1 MQGHQK
7 QMAETIKWLIISSL
21 LSSISLLPF
30 IPLLTSSPRF
40 HVSSPLSLP
49 SSPLLNQEEDIQMAM
64 KMQDEL
70 MAKKLEEA
78 ERKR

>member
-1 MQGHQK
+1 M
-7 QMAETIKWLIISSL
+7 IKLHEYERLCITL
-21 LSSISLLPF
+21 LPSPFPLLPF
-30 IPLLTSSPRF
+30 PPFSLP
-40 HVSSPLSLP
+40 SSPLSLP